1 MTTPLKWLH
10 NFEAVARLGNMT
22 LAAQE
27 VGLTQ
32 AALSQQM
39 QALETHLKLQL
50 FTREPRGMSLTASG
64 AQLYSDVSPGL
75 EQISNALKRYQQPQ
89 SSRLRILCNA
99 SFALRWL
106 IPNMP
111 RFHAL
116 HPDIQ
121 VETRTA
127 LWRPERH
134 GYDPDAEIFLGGPV
148 QPAPAKAIMHCE
160 IAAVHAP
167 SCPEEGPKPVIRISG
182 QESLFEE
189 WLKTPRFTASK
200 ARQIL
205 EVDSVHAAVSLAAD
219 GLGWTLCPSFLVR
232 EEVQSGRLVA
242 MDAGV
247 SAPKRA
253 YWLQLKNRPGAAA
266 EVFCDWIS
274 AAAADTQTGSC
285 AAGSAP

>member
-89 SSRLRILCNA
+89 GSRLRILCNA
-99 SFALRWL
+99 SFALRYL
-106 IPNMP
+106 IPNLP

-116 HPDIQ
+116 HPEIQ

-148 QPAPAKAIMHCE
+148 QPAPAKAIVHCE
-160 IAAVHAP
+160 MAAVRAP
-167 SCPEEGPKPVIRISG
+167 GCPEEGLLPVIRISG

-189 WLKTPRFTASK
+189 WLKTPRFAAST
-200 ARQIL
+200 ARQVF

-232 EEVQSGRLVA
+232 KDVQAGRLLA
-242 MDAGV
+242 DEAGV
-247 SAPKRA
+247 AASKRA
-253 YWLQLKNRPGAAA
+253 YWLQLKDRPSAAA
-266 EVFCDWIS
+266 EAFCDWIS
-274 AAAADTQTGSC
+274 AEVSSDQD
-285 AAGSAP
+285 

>member
-1 MTTPLKWLH
+1 MATPLKWLH

-39 QALETHLKLQL
+39 QALETHMKLQL

-75 EQISNALKRYQQPQ
+75 EQISNALKRYRQPQ

-106 IPNMP
+106 IPNLP
-111 RFHAL
+111 GFHAL
-116 HPDIQ
+116 HPGVQ

-134 GYDPDAEIFLGGPV
+134 GYDPDAEIYLGGPV
-148 QPAPAKAIMHCE
+148 QPAPAGALVKCSL
-160 IAAVHAP
+160 IAVRAP
-167 SCPEEGPKPVIRISG
+167 GCAEEGSLPVIRISG

-189 WLKTPRFTASK
+189 WLRSPRFAACTI
-200 ARQIL
+200 RQSL
-205 EVDSVHAAVSLAAD
+205 EVDSVHAAVSLAGD

-232 EEVQSGRLVA
+232 AELQTGRLIAADADVA
-242 MDAGV
+242 
-247 SAPKRA
+247 APKRA
-253 YWLQLKNRPGAAA
+253 YWLQLKDRPSAAA
-266 EVFCDWIS
+266 EAFRDWIT
-274 AAAADTQTGSC
+274 AELP
-285 AAGSAP
+285 AGLD

>member
-1 MTTPLKWLH
+1 MSTPLKWLH

-27 VGLTQ
+27 AGLTQ

-50 FTREPRGMSLTASG
+50 FIREPRGMSLTASG
-64 AQLYSDVSPGL
+64 AQLYSDVFPGL
-75 EQISNALKRYQQPQ
+75 EQISNALKRYRQPQ
-89 SSRLRILCNA
+89 GSRLRILCNA

-106 IPNMP
+106 IPNLP
-111 RFHAL
+111 GFHAR
-116 HPDIQ
+116 HPGIQ

-134 GYDPDAEIFLGGPV
+134 GYDPDAEIYLGGPV
-148 QPAPAKAIMHCE
+148 QPAPARALVKCSL
-160 IAAVHAP
+160 IAVRAP
-167 SCPEEGPKPVIRISG
+167 GCAEEAPLPVIRISG

-189 WLKTPRFTASK
+189 WLKSPRFAACTI
-200 ARQIL
+200 RQPL

-232 EEVQSGRLVA
+232 AELQTGRLLAADADVA
-242 MDAGV
+242 
-247 SAPKRA
+247 APKRA
-253 YWLQLKNRPGAAA
+253 YWLQLKDRPSAAA
-266 EVFCDWIS
+266 EAFRDWIT
-274 AAAADTQTGSC
+274 AELP
-285 AAGSAP
+285 AGLD

>member
-75 EQISNALKRYQQPQ
+75 EQIANALKRYQQPQ
-89 SSRLRILCNA
+89 GSRLRVLCNA

-106 IPNMP
+106 IPNLP

-116 HPDIQ
+116 HPGIQ

-134 GYDPDAEIFLGGPV
+134 GYDPDAEIYLGGPV
-148 QPAPAKAIMHCE
+148 QPAPAKAIVRCS
-160 IAAVHAP
+160 IAAVCAP
-167 SCPEEGPKPVIRISG
+167 GCPEEGTLPVIRISG

-189 WLKTPRFTASK
+189 WLKTPRLAACTI
-200 ARQIL
+200 RHCL

-232 EEVQSGRLVA
+232 AEVQTGRLLAFDANVA
-242 MDAGV
+242 
-247 SAPKRA
+247 APKRA
-253 YWLQLKNRPGAAA
+253 YWLHHKFSAAA
-266 EVFCDWIS
+266 EAFRDWMN
-274 AAAADTQTGSC
+274 AELAAD
-285 AAGSAP
+285 PD